1 MNQIAKEKTMK
12 LLLKLEAQV
21 DKLLPGK
28 MKELALKTRGLSEEA
43 KKLSGVTKETTEKLN
58 GLKKAEAEA
67 IKKNQNLTNS
77 YKTTKKQLG
86 NTIVEYRKNREELK
100 RLQQA
105 KNTGQKLT
113 KVEER
118 RYKALTSSMEK
129 MTKKIDK
136 QRTSFQR
143 YKQELQKQK
152 IPFDQLQ
159 REIKETEE
167 RLKKLNAQQ
176 LINNRISGF
185 KKSAGNFAGRTIRGG
200 INLAKKAVVGG
211 AAIGTMAAG
220 YVGVQSAKSYLDFH
234 SNMKRVQAISGATSK
249 EFKMLEKE
257 AIRLGATT
265 KFTAGESAAAMEK
278 MALAGFDYK
287 QIMAG
292 MPGVLNLAAAAGE
305 DVAMVSDIITD
316 NLVEFNMEAKD
327 TGRFADV
334 LAWGMSKTNVNV
346 EMLGE
351 SFKFAAGSASNLGV
365 SLEEMVGSLG
375 LMGDQAIKSGM
386 AGRGMDAMF
395 SKLATQSDKL
405 ARINENGVNGI
416 KVKNKDGSFVGIVKI
431 VEQFEKVTKKM
442 GDVDKV
448 AFLENVFGKQGGR
461 AFSKLMSAQKN
472 IDGITYK
479 GSQAVAKTIEAAEK
493 DSVGMAE
500 KMKDIMMEGASG
512 AWTLFTSAWDG
523 FKVSVGEKIFSKTTL
538 RIIKKITDY
547 ISEFSNVLN
556 GSFSNSYY
564 NVFWQKFFISTKVFV
579 KRFKTALQPAMDVM
593 KRLLPDSYEAGKMM
607 DSFIKTLGDRI
618 IKIVEIFSWL
628 MQGIEPVINFIKFVG
643 IDNVLVFIAAFAGMS
658 KVIGILGKVKDAFSF
673 IKDAGG
679 IFSTIKVGMLALG
692 SPITWIVAAIIL
704 IGYLIYKNFDKIKE
718 WFIGF
723 CQICMDIKNFFVG
736 IGLEIYNGLI
746 KPVIDGFV
754 MAFTWCMNKFIEIV
768 DFIRNTF
775 TKVKN
780 LAKEYSGIFN
790 ILIPGK
796 MIFDGIKAFW
806 KAWDSNKSIT
816 ENLKTGFLAVFDSV
830 RNNIAKTIESFTQ
843 LGEKIKNI
851 PFIKSILTKLN
862 IKEVQEVDGSHK
874 TGLPYVPYDSYIA
887 ELHKGERVL
896 TAEENREYEGSLY
909 SSLFKSKNKGS
920 TYNNNSNSSK
930 YEVNYSPQISI
941 KIEGNG
947 DESKIAAIINEE
959 LAKAKKEFEKMMKN
973 LLKERDEMYAD
984 IKRAE
989 Y

>member
-1 MNQIAKEKTMK
+1 MK

-129 MTKKIDK
+129 MTKNIDK
-136 QRTSFQR
+136 QRSSFQR

-159 REIKETEE
+159 KEIKETEE

-176 LINNRISGF
+176 LINNKISGF

-257 AIRLGATT
+257 AIKLGATT

-292 MPGVLNLAAAAGE
+292 MPGILNLAAAAGE

-316 NLVEFNMEAKD
+316 NLVAFNMEAKD

-405 ARINENGVNGI
+405 AKINENGINGI

-431 VEQFEKVTKKM
+431 VEQFEQVTEKM

-448 AFLENVFGKQGGR
+448 AFLENVFGKQGER
-461 AFSKLMSAQKN
+461 AFSKLLSAQKV

-564 NVFWQKFFISTKVFV
+564 NIFWQKFFISTKAFV
-579 KRFKTALQPAMDVM
+579 QRFKTALQPAIDVM

-607 DSFIKTLGDRI
+607 DSFIKTLGDKI

-628 MQGIEPVINFIKFVG
+628 MQGIEPIINFIKFVG

-658 KVIGILGKVKDAFSF
+658 KVISILGKVKAAFSF
-673 IKDAGG
+673 IQSAGG
-679 IFSTIKVGMLALG
+679 IFSVIKMGILALG
-692 SPITWIVAAIIL
+692 SPIAWIAAAIIL
-704 IGYLIYKNFDKIKE
+704 IGYLIYKKFDKIKE
-718 WFIGF
+718 RFIRF
-723 CQICMDIKNFFVG
+723 CQICTDIKNFFVG

-754 MAFTWCMNKFIEIV
+754 MAFTWFMNKLVEIG
-768 DFIRNTF
+768 DFIGNIF
-775 TKVKN
+775 AKVNN

-790 ILIPGK
+790 ILIPSK

-816 ENLKTGFLAVFDSV
+816 ENLKNGFLAVFDSV
-830 RNNIAKTIESFTQ
+830 RNNIAKTIESFTK

-874 TGLPYVPYDSYIA
+874 AGLPYVPYDSYIA

-947 DESKIAAIINEE
+947 DESKIASIISEE
-959 LAKAKKEFEKMMKN
+959 LAKAKKEFEKMMEN